1 MYCLTYDALG
11 EALRCRR
18 EIRQRLRGGRP
29 LPSDVDN
36 YSYWTARAREELGW
50 GWRGGLSRRGREN
63 GTHHHGQAAG
73 EGHQDGAG

>member
-50 GWRGGLSRRGREN
+50 GGE
-63 GTHHHGQAAG
+63 AA
-73 EGHQDGAG
+73 